1 MGYEDFAKLH
11 KDASGHFDVILSP
24 TRPAGYGGDWWQLDP
39 KASFLLLLQGSAE
52 WTTERDPT
60 ISIERTDI
68 SVERPRPSAIDLE
81 QRLRDV
87 PRRAFNIASF
97 LVDHVEGLRKDGYIN
112 KLRVFDVS
120 NGSALV
126 GQFYYEGAYELTSD
140 EALIIERSEEH
151 TSAHQS
157 LMRQQYA
164 VFCLTKK

>member
-39 KASFLLLLQGSAE
+39 KASFLMIRQVSAD

-68 SVERPRPSAIDLE
+68 SVERPQPSAIDLE

-97 LVDHVEGLRKDGYIN
+97 IVEDWKSVASGKSVLGSVDIGGRRNI
-112 KLRVFDVS
+112 
-120 NGSALV
+120 
-126 GQFYYEGAYELTSD
+126 
-140 EALIIERSEEH
+140 
-151 TSAHQS
+151 
-157 LMRQQYA
+157 
-164 VFCLTKK
+164 KKKKET

>member
-1 MGYEDFAKLH
+1 MIRQ
-11 KDASGHFDVILSP
+11 V
-24 TRPAGYGGDWWQLDP
+24 
-39 KASFLLLLQGSAE
+39 SAD

-97 LVDHVEGLRKDGYIN
+97 LVDPVEGMRKDGYIN

-126 GQFYYEGAYELTSD
+126 GQLYYEGAYELTPD
-140 EALIIERSEEH
+140 EALIIQSKVPAKYIGRRSWRERRSK
-151 TSAHQS
+151 
-157 LMRQQYA
+157 R
-164 VFCLTKK
+164 